1 MVYVCV
7 EIGYILEA
15 GGDSPAIFGEHG
27 SGIELMFGCAEYRIV
42 HVQIAVIG
50 FDRPMGVNTVSSF
63 HFDSGVVYFPGVH
76 VQGCRS
82 RTRHGDDQIFPVDI
96 KNIDTIRQSSV
107 E

>member
-27 SGIELMFGCAEYRIV
+27 SGVELMFGCAEYRIV

-50 FDRPMGVNTVSSF
+50 FDRPMGVNTVSAST
-63 HFDSGVVYFPGVH
+63 STPVL
-76 VQGCRS
+76 S
-82 RTRHGDDQIFPVDI
+82 IFPVFMF
-96 KNIDTIRQSSV
+96 KGVAPARGTATIRFFPSI
-107 E
+107 

>member
-7 EIGYILEA
+7 KIGYILET

-27 SGIELMFGCAEYRIV
+27 SGVELMFGCAEYRIV

-63 HFDSGVVYFPGVH
+63 RFDSGVVYFPVFMFKGVAPAR
-76 VQGCRS
+76 GTATIRFS
-82 RTRHGDDQIFPVDI
+82 RRY
-96 KNIDTIRQSSV
+96 KNIDTIRQPSV